1 MGIPNSRP
9 SQVVSRMHIAQYL
22 TLTRTRTQTYKHT
35 GNGMVVLEGWF
46 SCVVWSTCRARVIYI
61 IENMAH
67 SRWWHGSIRYGK
79 WLVYTRDKYNLHV
92 WHDVFICVLWDSYA
106 ERPWKRRNGG
116 GGRGR
121 YRSIRTHRRVKK
133 WGDCGRLGWLE
144 EHDCANSHQTR
155 QWVVSRTYDIY
166 THQNVKAHSYCI
178 HDKNATGRKDR
189 YDCAYTI
196 PRARTRAPQIHN
208 PSRKQSF
215 DFLQFCSH
223 VLLCY
228 PSLPAPNVFIIE
240 VRHVFKMGKS
250 SHMHGPATSPW
261 PRHPRTLPYIY
272 IYIYTYI
279 YIHINVHMHI
289 KVYIN
294 ILLHICTYIYIYT

>member
-155 QWVVSRTYDIY
+155 HHAATSMSRVTHVRHIY
-166 THQNVKAHSYCI
+166 TPKCKSAFILYTRQECYRQKRQIWLCI
-178 HDKNATGRKDR
+178 YNP
-189 YDCAYTI
+189 
-196 PRARTRAPQIHN
+196 PRTHTRTTN
-208 PSRKQSF
+208 TQSF
-215 DFLQFCSH
+215 EKT
-223 VLLCY
+223 
-228 PSLPAPNVFIIE
+228 II
-240 VRHVFKMGKS
+240 RFF
-250 SHMHGPATSPW
+250 A
-261 PRHPRTLPYIY
+261 
-272 IYIYTYI
+272 
-279 YIHINVHMHI
+279 
-289 KVYIN
+289 
-294 ILLHICTYIYIYT
+294 ILLPCSSLLSLFARS